1 MEIDFNGWVLDW
13 QLSRY
18 LHADLR
24 DVRAWL
30 KRRAGR
36 GIRSDGNMNWKIA
49 AGVLRQ
55 SLDTLP
61 GDLELLA
68 DERRNDAALLRDQQ
82 EAAADMYYAERRLR
96 GKWGDKVEV
105 EAR

>member
-18 LHADLR
+18 LKADLR
-24 DVRAWL
+24 DVRAWM

-36 GIRSDGNMNWKIA
+36 GIRSDGNQNWRIA
-49 AGVLRQ
+49 ANVLRQ
-55 SLDTLP
+55 SLDALP
-61 GDLELLA
+61 DELQLLA
-68 DERRNDAALLRDQQ
+68 DERRNDAALLRDRQ
-82 EAAADMYYAERRLR
+82 EAADMGYAERRLR
-96 GKWGDKVEV
+96 ARWGAEHVEV